1 MQVVNAQRP
10 TRDQQQAAVLRD
22 DGQPISMVNL
32 LKFRDKAVY
41 ADGRATTLSG
51 REAYEIYGRA
61 MTRMV
66 IETGGKFVFSGKVR
80 GLLIGSAD
88 ESWDQ
93 VAIVMYPSF
102 KAMAAITS
110 SPAYAEIH
118 VHREAGLE
126 GQMLIET
133 VRS

>member
-1 MQVVNAQRP
+1 MQVINAQRP

-32 LKFRDKAVY
+32 LKFRDTAVY

-66 IETGGKFVFSGKVR
+66 MEAGGKFVFSGKVR
-80 GLLIGSAD
+80 GLLVGSAD

-118 VHREAGLE
+118 VHRDAGLE

>member
-1 MQVVNAQRP
+1 MQVVNAQLP

>member
-66 IETGGKFVFSGKVR
+66 IETGGKFDFSGKVR

-118 VHREAGLE
+118 VHRDAGLE

>member
-1 MQVVNAQRP
+1 MQVVNAQLP

-118 VHREAGLE
+118 VHREAGLV

>member
-1 MQVVNAQRP
+1 
-10 TRDQQQAAVLRD
+10 
-22 DGQPISMVNL
+22 
-32 LKFRDKAVY
+32 
-41 ADGRATTLSG
+41 
-51 REAYEIYGRA
+51 

-118 VHREAGLE
+118 VHRDAGLE